1 MKSLNQIVAK
11 LKEIQESH
19 PRLNS
24 FYFGQLYNLGMSE
37 SPTYPLMAGTLLD
50 SSINGNEL
58 NTRIALVFADLVN
71 KGEENKVDVLSDQ
84 QRTALDVYALFADWC
99 RDELITIQSD
109 ATLDDFEDRFNDEV
123 SGFVMEFGFTQFYD
137 KSTCWTDNIMGYLLL
152 ENSDYI
158 LLENGDKILL

>member
-37 SPTYPLMAGTLLD
+37 TPIYPLMAGTLLNN
-50 SSINGNEL
+50 SLSGNQFTT
-58 NTRIALVFADLVN
+58 NIALVFADLVN
-71 KGEENKVDVLSDQ
+71 KGEENKLDVLSDT

-99 RDELITIQSD
+99 RDEQIEIVQE

-137 KSTCWTDNIMGYLLL
+137 KNTCWSTAETYYLLTQNGGFL
-152 ENSDYI
+152 LLQNGGKII
-158 LLENGDKILL
+158 L